1 MKPAQCNDRRL
12 LQILDDTSAD
22 RHLDT
27 VAHLEDCERCQ
38 SRLVEL
44 AADGDS
50 WTVARDALRDS
61 DVYQNR
67 SDDQNLE
74 DVVTR
79 SLSGYPDN
87 GSVIIAVD
95 SELAED
101 IPVQADRVSLDF
113 LSPASHPEML
123 GRVGQYDVER
133 LIGTGGMGI
142 VFKAFDSELHRPV
155 AVKVLAPHLA
165 HSGGARQ
172 RFAREAQSAAAVVHE
187 NVVPIHYV
195 DTKGDLPFLV
205 MQYVAGE
212 SLQARIDREGPLG
225 ADEILQIG
233 IQIARGLSAAHDQ
246 GLVHRDVKPGNIL
259 LESAINRV
267 LITDFGLARAA
278 DDASVTR
285 SGIIAGT
292 PHYMSPEQAKG
303 LPVDTR
309 SDLFGLG
316 GVLYFMATGRPPF
329 RADGAIAVLNKI
341 CSTEHRPVDE
351 VNEQIP
357 ADLAELTDDLLAKD
371 PAERPASAEA
381 IADALSG
388 QLKSFRSGRPRF
400 RKRRKSMKWRLG
412 ILACATLVLA
422 SAVGVWLLPP
432 SIFPFANGSPRNVQP
447 MTAGPPAAHSDGI
460 AAGPIQFAPLTNA
473 NVRANAAS
481 NFTPAKRPEP
491 TVAPPIEAPSWN
503 QTPADLPFAP
513 PPEFVSDVVSDPMDW
528 EIRRQIKH
536 LEVEIINFE
545 EKWMLLPP
553 VSTIPPET
561 DPLSSDI
568 DELKMQ
574 IEILEQGPSQ
584 TPVY

>member
-1 MKPAQCNDRRL
+1 MKPSHCDDRRL
-12 LQILDDTSAD
+12 MKILDDTSSD
-22 RHLDT
+22 KHQDTVDHLD
-27 VAHLEDCERCQ
+27 DCVRCQ
-38 SRLVEL
+38 SRLIEL

-50 WTVARDALRDS
+50 WTVAKDALRDS
-61 DVYQNR
+61 DVYRNR
-67 SDDQNLE
+67 SDGENNDFM
-74 DVVTR
+74 TR
-79 SLSGYPDN
+79 SLSGYDAN

-95 SELAED
+95 AELSPD

-113 LSPASHPEML
+113 LQPASHPEML

-133 LIGTGGMGI
+133 LIGAGGMGI

-195 DTKGDLPFLV
+195 DTQSDLPFLV

-212 SLQARIDREGPLG
+212 SLQARVDRDGPLG

-259 LESAINRV
+259 LEPAINRV

-303 LPVDTR
+303 LKVDSK

-316 GVLYFMATGRPPF
+316 GVLYFMATGRPAF
-329 RADGAIAVLNKI
+329 RADGAMAVLNKI

-351 VNEQIP
+351 VNEQVP
-357 ADLAELTDDLLAKD
+357 ADLAELTDGLLAKD
-371 PAERPASAEA
+371 PATRPVSAEA
-381 IADALSG
+381 VANALSE

-400 RKRRKSMKWRLG
+400 RKRRRSMKWRLVTRTAG
-412 ILACATLVLA
+412 VAVLLGLAWLA
-422 SAVGVWLLPP
+422 WLMRLPP
-432 SIFPFANGSPRNVQP
+432 VNAPGYQAPGV
-447 MTAGPPAAHSDGI
+447 PATSLAD
-460 AAGPIQFAPLTNA
+460 AY
-473 NVRANAAS
+473 
-481 NFTPAKRPEP
+481 
-491 TVAPPIEAPSWN
+491 APPIIATGADVPIAGANSASIAPMH
-503 QTPADLPFAP
+503 QPIPAADALTLELSRQMSELEGKINEY
-513 PPEFVSDVVSDPMDW
+513 EFKWSPHPTAIQPASDP
-528 EIRRQIKH
+528 
-536 LEVEIINFE
+536 
-545 EKWMLLPP
+545 LPG
-553 VSTIPPET
+553 
-561 DPLSSDI
+561 
-568 DELKMQ
+568 Q
-574 IEILEQGPSQ
+574 IEELSRQVDSFEFGP
-584 TPVY
+584 

>member
-12 LQILDDTSAD
+12 LQILEDTSAD
-22 RHLDT
+22 KHLDT
-27 VAHLEDCERCQ
+27 VAHLEDCARCQ

-50 WTVARDALRDS
+50 WTAARDALRDS

-67 SDDQNLE
+67 DDDQNLE

-79 SLSGYPDN
+79 SLSGYPVN

-113 LSPASHPEML
+113 LSPASHPEMP

-259 LESAINRV
+259 LEPAINRV
-267 LITDFGLARAA
+267 LISDFGLARAA

-351 VNEQIP
+351 VNEQIS
-357 ADLAELTDDLLAKD
+357 ADLAELTDDLLAKA
-371 PAERPASAEA
+371 PAERPDSAEA
-381 IADALSG
+381 IADALSE

-400 RKRRKSMKWRLG
+400 RKRRKSMKWRL
-412 ILACATLVLA
+412 LKT
-422 SAVGVWLLPP
+422 
-432 SIFPFANGSPRNVQP
+432 
-447 MTAGPPAAHSDGI
+447 TGI
-460 AAGPIQFAPLTNA
+460 AALLFAAAGIAWMMSPPWPNRQSAQEASQPAPSDWDDLKPANLPPIFGQFTVN
-473 NVRANAAS
+473 RQAAS
-481 NFTPAKRPEP
+481 TDSQIQQLPTDQFPGAAPAPAQPTYATQPTSHPFEDSLTQQIREGMSELDQQINEYEAQWHSRPSSVVLYED
-491 TVAPPIEAPSWN
+491 PIPGLIEELT
-503 QTPADLPFAP
+503 Q
-513 PPEFVSDVVSDPMDW
+513 
-528 EIRRQIKH
+528 
-536 LEVEIINFE
+536 EVERFNPDT
-545 EKWMLLPP
+545 PP
-553 VSTIPPET
+553 G
-561 DPLSSDI
+561 
-568 DELKMQ
+568 
-574 IEILEQGPSQ
+574 LEQ
-584 TPVY
+584 